1 MEDYQK
7 RILID
12 FDNTIAKH
20 ESGEDNNVANQ
31 IPIRGAIGA
40 IQALV
45 AVGYEVIVFTS
56 LSERGEARN
65 CEIRDW
71 LRKYGLHVQVSN
83 TKHPCRAII
92 DDRGIRFTNWEDM
105 RRYFL

>member
-1 MEDYQK
+1 MKDYQK

-12 FDNTIAKH
+12 FDNTIANH
-20 ESGEDNNVANQ
+20 ESGDDDNVTNQ
-31 IPIRGAIGA
+31 EPIRGAIES
-40 IQALV
+40 IQALIT
-45 AVGYEVIVFTS
+45 AGYEVIVFTS

-65 CEIRDW
+65 IEIQDW

-83 TKHPCRAII
+83 TKYPCRAII
-92 DDRGIRFTNWEDM
+92 DDRGIRFTNWKDI